1 MIIYLVRYQE
11 TQMLIRCTGPT
22 SCLVPLRK
30 CDHQCSLHSSCH
42 SFFFNFFFKKA
53 YKMRTQRVSKR
64 TLICKV
70 DSHPSNRR
78 MSHCFSRLIFINPTT
93 SGFFVR
99 NEIFDEGCRM
109 TLLPLMCIRL
119 WWCRRHVQI
128 LGPHDHLFGF

>member
-1 MIIYLVRYQE
+1 
-11 TQMLIRCTGPT
+11 
-22 SCLVPLRK
+22 
-30 CDHQCSLHSSCH
+30 
-42 SFFFNFFFKKA
+42 
-53 YKMRTQRVSKR
+53 MRTQRVSKR
-64 TLICKV
+64 SLICKV